1 MESLVRFLLEE
12 TSKTSS
18 LLRLPN
24 SYGSVEEVKLL
35 EPRLRFRT
43 NDKLPVSSLP
53 ERSKAESMLRLL
65 NEKGTWPRKPLL
77 ERDNTSNLLSIPN
90 LEGIE
95 EEMKLLW
102 RRRRERSS

>member
-1 MESLVRFLLEE
+1 MESLVRFC
-12 TSKTSS
+12 TSGRLPVKSFKGRYNS
-18 LLRLPN
+18 VNWVRLPN

-43 NDKLPVSSLP
+43 NDKLPVSSLS

-77 ERDNTSNLLSIPN
+77 ERNNTSNLLSIPN
-90 LEGIE
+90 LEEIE
-95 EEMKLLW
+95 EE
-102 RRRRERSS
+102 